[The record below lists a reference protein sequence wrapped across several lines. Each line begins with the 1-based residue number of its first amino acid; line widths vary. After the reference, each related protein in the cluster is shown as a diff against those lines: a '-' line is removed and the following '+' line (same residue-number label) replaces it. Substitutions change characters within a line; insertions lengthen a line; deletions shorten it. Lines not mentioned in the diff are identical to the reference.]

1 MKQLLSFGCA
11 LASLSLVAD
20 TITLRGNDP
29 AGQSSFV
36 TNVTGSAIGWSN
48 QQAPSSEH
56 DYVVNGSKLTLRTP
70 TDAASE
76 TRHTFVGKSLEIKG
90 GAYLRVD
97 TRSPAS
103 VDVGPDLRLTSGNF
117 GSMDGWSQNSKNAEF
132 YGTVSIGAT
141 SASSASFNTVLS
153 GTWTYHVTVTGGADK
168 AFRLHNNAAIDT
180 YTGSGGCY
188 VRSYAYN
195 ATVVFDGDMSGYL
208 GTVQVNPMM
217 TCRLDSAKP
226 FGGGFLL
233 KNASK
238 LTVAAGA
245 NGAQTVEGA
254 VVSSDAFVSVGA
266 NQSLTVGS
274 LTSSFAPTNTFI
286 VTNSYKKKPE
296 NVYTGEEYVPGYAYE
311 RTHKMTWQGAYLNTL
326 ALGAGATFGTPCANL
341 GGTLVD
347 VAAGAEATFG
357 DLTASNVCLKVD
369 GTPVT
374 VTNSLTVVSPFV
386 ISGLKKTSMPQAVF
400 RLKEGKGVLALDD
413 FAFDGYVGVRGVC
426 RYRTSIELENG
437 YQVLY
442 VEDLMPGVYNATSGY
457 VTMRY
462 GEDSNATG
470 YQVTKSMS
478 SNTLY
483 YTSKNGRQPAWTDDQ
498 NPHSA
503 TNYYCNNWIGSVNE
517 TFAGRSMT
525 QPAGV
530 KIRIYDTHPIVNDW
544 RFLPGSLLPQDINNN
559 CNYTVGGT
567 ATLLS
572 TRAKPIGLA
581 GSGKVALDLA
591 FVGDENASLVTY
603 SPRANVSLTATF
615 RGDMSRYYGEMSFSN
630 DTKCVFQTSAENAT
644 AVLAGSNA
652 TLSVAAEATG
662 PIEFDTL
669 KVIEG
674 VVQMDPTRPYKV
686 KTLDLSAGA
695 RLTFAG
701 VRQLDDFTG
710 FEVSEACKLDGPILL
725 DFNGA
730 YPSLA
735 SGEFKLVKAPAGV
748 TIDPSV
754 FVVSNLPA
762 RVGFVLRVKTLGD
775 GSQVLF
781 SPVMDFPKLP
791 SAFDAM
797 TGYVFQENNDV
808 NSGSVP
814 YFSFSDGQNW
824 STDKIPEPGTNY
836 YTKMC
841 MRVRAGK
848 QTFAG
853 DRLVSAAYIR
863 CEGNADITVRDLWLT
878 PKPSGGYNGNAANMF
893 TTEGNGAYTIR
904 GQVTFFTTT
913 AAPFYFA
920 QSKNACGVELPAKVV
935 MPPDAAFRFA
945 GTVTDV
951 PRVRNGQPYS
961 VYLNLSGDTSE
972 CYGTALVG
980 VNADLRMGTNGL
992 PHGEVLLQDASSGLV
1007 TTADGAGEVP
1017 VAELTAADGGSVT
1030 VTNENVLALDLLTLG
1045 GTLTKGG
1052 TGALAVKTA
1061 VGGADAQLAV
1071 NAGAVCARGVE
1082 AFRNVSLSIGANG
1095 SILREAG
1102 DAAVAETGLLTAKDV
1117 TCGATLTVRV
1127 VPVEPDGTRVTQD
1140 VVLMTVPSAQ
1150 AATLAEKISVRA
1162 KGYRAGAIRVS
1173 EEDAAGLKTLSTT
1186 IEPSGLVLIV
1196 R

>member
-1 MKQLLSFGCA
+1 MKQLLSVGCA

-36 TNVTGSAIGWSN
+36 TNVTGSTVGWSN

-56 DYVVNGSKLTLRTP
+56 DYVVDGYKLTLRTP
-70 TDAASE
+70 TDAAST
-76 TRHTFVGKSLEIKG
+76 TRHAFVGKSLEIKG

-103 VDVGPDLRLTSGNF
+103 VDVGPDLRLTYGQF
-117 GSMDGWSQNSKNAEF
+117 GSMDGWSQNSKDAEF
-132 YGTVSIGAT
+132 CGTVSIGAT

-153 GTWTYHVTVTGGADK
+153 GTWTYHLTVTGDADK
-168 AFRLHNNAAIDT
+168 VFRLHNNAAISS
-180 YTGSGGCY
+180 YTGGGQCY
-188 VRSYAYN
+188 VRSYAYG
-195 ATVVFDGDMSGYL
+195 ATVVFDGDMNGYL
-208 GTVQVNPMM
+208 GTVQVDPMM
-217 TCRLDSAKP
+217 VCRLDSAKS
-226 FGGGFLL
+226 FGGGFSL

-238 LTVAAGA
+238 LMVSGGA

-254 VVSSDAFVSVGA
+254 VVASDAFVSVDA

-286 VTNSYKKKPE
+286 CTNSSTKKPE
-296 NVYTGEEYVPGYAYE
+296 NVYTGEEYVPGYTYE
-311 RTHKMTWQGAYLNTL
+311 RTHKMTWRGAYLNTL
-326 ALGAGATFGTPCANL
+326 ALGAGAKFAATSADL
-341 GGTLVD
+341 RGTLVSLSAD
-347 VAAGAEATFG
+347 AEVTVG
-357 DLTASNVCLKVD
+357 DLSASNVVLQVN
-369 GTPVT
+369 GGLVT
-374 VTNSLTVVSPFV
+374 VTDALTVVKPFV
-386 ISGLKKTSMPQAVF
+386 ISGLKKTSMPQPVF
-400 RLKEGKGVLALDD
+400 RLKEGAGTLRADD
-413 FAFDGYVGVRGVC
+413 FAFEGYVGVKGVC
-426 RYRTSIELENG
+426 RYRTSVESEDG

-442 VEDLMPGVYNATSGY
+442 VEDLMPGVYDATAGY
-457 VTMRY
+457 VRMRY
-462 GEDSNATG
+462 SE
-470 YQVTKSMS
+470 S
-478 SNTLY
+478 SNGDFQKIRTMSNTTLS
-483 YTSKNGRQPAWTDDQ
+483 YTQANGLDPAWSDGQ
-498 NPHSA
+498 NPHA
-503 TNYYCNNWIGSVNE
+503 TTNYYCNEWIGSVNG

-591 FVGDENASLVTY
+591 FVGDENASLATY
-603 SPRANVSLTATF
+603 SPRAYTSLTATF
-615 RGDMSRYYGEMSFSN
+615 RGDMSRYYGEMAFSN
-630 DTKCVFQTSAENAT
+630 DTMCVFQTSAENAT

-669 KVIEG
+669 KVIDG
-674 VVQMDPTRPYKV
+674 VVQMDPTRPYRV

-781 SPVMDFPKLP
+781 SPVADFPKLP
-791 SAFDAM
+791 SAFDAT

-853 DRLVSAAYIR
+853 NRLVSAAYIR

-945 GTVTDV
+945 GSVTDV
-951 PRVRNGQPYS
+951 PRVKNDQSYS

-980 VNADLRMGTNGL
+980 VNADLRLGVNGL
-992 PHGEVLLQDASSGLV
+992 AHGEVLLQDASSGLV

-1127 VPVEPDGTRVTQD
+1127 VPVEPAGTRVTQD

-1150 AATLAEKISVRA
+1150 AATLAGKISVRA

-1186 IEPSGLVLIV
+1186 IEPSGLMLIV